1 MFSVNMTLDTPKISC
16 QLCLPGEEA
25 AGGGGQGG
33 EDREGGREAARQQ
46 DEGKDG
52 DHVERTKSSELF

>member
-1 MFSVNMTLDTPKISC
+1 MTLDTPKISC
-16 QLCLPGEEA
+16 QICSPGEEA

-52 DHVERTKSSELF
+52 DHVARTEVI